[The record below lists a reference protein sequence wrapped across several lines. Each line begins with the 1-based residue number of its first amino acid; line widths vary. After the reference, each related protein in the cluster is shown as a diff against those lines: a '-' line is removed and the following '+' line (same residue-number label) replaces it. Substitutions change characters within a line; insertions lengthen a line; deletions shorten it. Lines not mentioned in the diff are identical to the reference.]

1 MTLELPYRRNFEWE
15 DLPIIDYDEIYTTNA
30 TMRYFDEENTRRMID
45 ELVVRMAEITRV
57 PRGFIDGT
65 R

>member
-30 TMRYFDEENTRRMID
+30 AYFNAENTRRMID
-45 ELVVRMAEITRV
+45 ELMARMAEITRV